1 MSSQIEDRPEPI
13 MNKIAFDGIIRAVQ
27 PRIRL
32 IRSFDQSSHAYLGFV
47 LRIRGTLAAQLNEFT
62 VGIGTGAQAKHQF
75 RAGDAISGEC
85 LPVADPEKEPVEYYK
100 TSKLKLTSRPETTP
114 TAPPPWHRIPPD
126 LPAYRARGHRRL
138 DARTYDVHCLTC
150 IWACRMSVEMIIDH
164 WNPGKKRYRTE
175 TFCYGPKSC
184 PLYRPGPTRK
194 VPGRRG
200 MSWTEEDWVDEQATA
215 HRERDE

>member
-1 MSSQIEDRPEPI
+1 MD
-13 MNKIAFDGIIRAVQ
+13 KLTFAGIILAVQ

-47 LRIRGTLAAQLNEFT
+47 LRIRGTLAGQEREFT
-62 VGIGTGAQAKHQF
+62 VGIGNAAHAKHQF

-85 LPVADPEKEPVEYYK
+85 LPVADPEKEPVDYYK
-100 TSKLKLTSRPETTP
+100 TSKLKLTARPEQSP
-114 TAPPPWHRIPPD
+114 PSAPPPWLGIPPT
-126 LPAYRARGHRRL
+126 LPTYRARGHRRL
-138 DARTYDVHCLTC
+138 AARTYDTQCLTC

-164 WNPGKKRYRTE
+164 WNPSKKRYRTE

-184 PLYRPGPTRK
+184 PLYKPGPTRK

-215 HRERDE
+215 HRGEHD